1 MKGNCSFRKHL
12 TYLKLATIKN
22 KLETLPCLTITLNS
36 NYSKG
41 TALLQCKLTIELF
54 HHLIPMSDQE
64 GIESP
69 YNINTINSKQTSDE
83 NEENVN

>member
-1 MKGNCSFRKHL
+1 
-12 TYLKLATIKN
+12 
-22 KLETLPCLTITLNS
+22 
-36 NYSKG
+36 
-41 TALLQCKLTIELF
+41 
-54 HHLIPMSDQE
+54 MSDRE